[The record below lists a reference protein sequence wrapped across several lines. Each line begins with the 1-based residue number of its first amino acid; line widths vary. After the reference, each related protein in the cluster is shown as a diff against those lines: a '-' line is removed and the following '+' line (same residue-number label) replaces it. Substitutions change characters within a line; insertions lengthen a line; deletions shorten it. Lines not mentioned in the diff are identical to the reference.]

1 MLIKYNFAIV
11 KKQIMNSR
19 ILKPFILFIFSLFCC
34 SIYGQDVSVKVDQ
47 PKAILQL
54 LEFKKDLKTIEI
66 YKIQVFQSND
76 PLEAQKAKSEFL
88 NAYNQWPVS
97 LEFNTPNYKIWV
109 GNFRD
114 RLEADRAL
122 LRIKRKYMNAFIFQ
136 PKKD

>member
-1 MLIKYNFAIV
+1 MLIKYNFAII

-19 ILKPFILFIFSLFCC
+19 ILKPLVLYIFSLFCY
-34 SIYGQDVSVKVDQ
+34 SIYGQNASVKVDQ
-47 PKAILQL
+47 PKAVSQL
-54 LEFKKDLKTIEI
+54 LEYKKDLKTLDI
-66 YKIQVFQSND
+66 YKIQIFQSND
-76 PLEAQKAKSEFL
+76 PLEAGKAKSEFL
-88 NAYNQWPVS
+88 NTYSQWPVS

-122 LRIKRKYMNAFIFQ
+122 LRIKKKYMNAFIFK